1 MRDEALTY
9 AQSHQSEALEDL
21 KTFLR
26 IPSVSTLPEHQ
37 PDMQRAAQWLAD
49 KFTTLGLQHIAIMPT
64 AGHPVVYADW
74 LHAGVQAPTLL
85 IYGHYDVQPADPLE
99 EWSTPPFEPTV
110 RDDKLYARGADD
122 NKGQHYSH
130 LAAVEAYLKT
140 SGRLPLNVKFLIEGE
155 EEIGSPNLR
164 AFIKEQHELL
174 KADVAVISDTGMID
188 ANTPAIVTGL
198 RGLVYMEITLRGSA
212 QDLHSGAYGGVV
224 ENPLNAMAKMLA
236 ALHDDNGRVTI
247 PHFYDQVEVLDP
259 AERER
264 LSHSPLTAELVQQ
277 ETGAPALWGEMGY
290 HVAERIGT
298 RPTLDVHGIRGGFI
312 GEGQKTVIPAVA
324 MAKVSM
330 RLVPHQDSTEIAELF
345 RQHIEAICPKT
356 MILTVRKLSAENGAV
371 VDGNHPSIE
380 AAAQAYQLAFG
391 QRPVLLREGG
401 SLPVVTM
408 FMEIL
413 QAPVVLMGFGLPD
426 DHIHSPNER
435 YHLPNLYRGIETAI
449 HYYDILGKQ
458 EK

>member
-188 ANTPAIVTGL
+188 AQHARHCDGVARLGVYGNYVTRLGARFTFGRVW
-198 RGLVYMEITLRGSA
+198 RG
-212 QDLHSGAYGGVV
+212 GGKSLERDG
-224 ENPLNAMAKMLA
+224 ENV
-236 ALHDDNGRVTI
+236 GRVT
-247 PHFYDQVEVLDP
+247 
-259 AERER
+259 
-264 LSHSPLTAELVQQ
+264 
-277 ETGAPALWGEMGY
+277 
-290 HVAERIGT
+290 
-298 RPTLDVHGIRGGFI
+298 
-312 GEGQKTVIPAVA
+312 
-324 MAKVSM
+324 
-330 RLVPHQDSTEIAELF
+330 
-345 RQHIEAICPKT
+345 
-356 MILTVRKLSAENGAV
+356 
-371 VDGNHPSIE
+371 
-380 AAAQAYQLAFG
+380 
-391 QRPVLLREGG
+391 
-401 SLPVVTM
+401 
-408 FMEIL
+408 
-413 QAPVVLMGFGLPD
+413 
-426 DHIHSPNER
+426 
-435 YHLPNLYRGIETAI
+435 
-449 HYYDILGKQ
+449 
-458 EK
+458 